1 MLPCE
6 VKTAFFL
13 RSAEKV
19 LIYPKITP
27 TKAAAVTKITE
38 RLTTLL
44 QKNELFKMFT
54 ANLGSLV
61 FNSFFSSENR
71 RSTAGLAV
79 MGIAFHKQHIL
90 KSNAATF
97 LCFIGLE

>member
-13 RSAEKV
+13 RPAEKI
-19 LIYPKITP
+19 LLYLKITP
-27 TKAAAVTKITE
+27 TKAVAVTKMTE

-54 ANLGSLV
+54 ANLGSLI
-61 FNSFFSSENR
+61 FNSFFPSENK
-71 RSTAGLAV
+71 RSIAGLAV

-97 LCFIGLE
+97 SCFTGLE